1 MAIYSVTRS
10 EKKMRLTKLSP
21 DNPARLADHL
31 ARFLRRVAIRLP
43 SFQLT
48 NFSGALTPVGIGRA
62 DWVVG
67 FTMDFKVLGDEQKA
81 PYDGM
86 PCYYPGDFLKQ
97 DYPQI
102 EEKLAAEIFASIEQS
117 EGISRMFKWGLNNID
132 FGVQPIE
139 GVRADCT
146 EGLRVHFR
154 AQGHDYTFEGGEPN
168 DLHIRD
174 LER

>member
-1 MAIYSVTRS
+1 MH
-10 EKKMRLTKLSP
+10 LTKLSP

-48 NFSGALTPVGIGRA
+48 NFSGSLTPVGTDRA
-62 DWVVG
+62 DWVAG
-67 FTMDFKVLGDEQKA
+67 FTADFRLLGSEQKD

-86 PCYYPGDFLKQ
+86 PARYPGDFLRT

-102 EEKLAAEIFASIEQS
+102 EERLAAEIFASIGIS
-117 EGISRMFKWGLNNID
+117 EGISRMFNWGLNNID